1 MLPTNGKILWL
12 KAGKKAD
19 GYYQPTINEDK
30 TSYRYPL
37 RSSFWN
43 TTNDVRLGEI
53 TDTNQP
59 DLDNSFT
66 TSSFIE
72 FKDEASG
79 EFRYIPYNAESF
91 DSRYEVREPESSST
105 DNLVTIYRKN
115 RSWVIIGALAIAT
128 AIGVLISKKGKA
140 AMRSGSR

>member
-1 MLPTNGKILWL
+1 M
-12 KAGKKAD
+12 
-19 GYYQPTINEDK
+19 
-30 TSYRYPL
+30 
-37 RSSFWN
+37 
-43 TTNDVRLGEI
+43 GEI